1 MNGDI
6 NETVREIKRS
16 FRLLMNGVASQSM
29 RQKGVDYKINWGV
42 SLPDLQ
48 KMAQQYG
55 KCYKLAVALWQEN
68 IRECKILATLIMPPE
83 EIDKALAEQWVGDI
97 NSQDLAEVACFNLFQ
112 HLQQAADLSCQWM
125 NSDREIEQMCGYL
138 ILSRLFMKGANPHGN
153 RINVFMDE
161 VAHALNSENMGVRH
175 AALNCVN
182 KFAELGEDFR
192 NMAEERLN
200 LQL

>member
-1 MNGDI
+1 MNEDI

-55 KCYKLAVALWQEN
+55 KNHDLAVALWQEN

-83 EIDKALAEQWVGDI
+83 EMDEKLAEKWIGEI
-97 NSQDLAEVACFNLFQ
+97 NSQDLAEMACFNLFQ
-112 HLQQAADLSCQWM
+112 HLQHASNLSYQLM
-125 NSDREIEQMCGYL
+125 DSDREIEQMCGYL
-138 ILSRLFMKGANPHGN
+138 ILSRLFMKGENPHES
-153 RINVFMDE
+153 RIDKFMDE
-161 VAHALNSENMGVRH
+161 VALALNSENMGVRH
-175 AALNCVN
+175 AALNCVY
-182 KFAELGEDFR
+182 KFAELSEDFR
-192 NMAEERLN
+192 NMAENRLN
-200 LQL
+200 LLL

>member
-1 MNGDI
+1 MNEDI

-48 KMAQQYG
+48 KIAQQYG
-55 KCYKLAVALWQEN
+55 KNHDLAVALWQEN

-83 EIDKALAEQWVGDI
+83 EMGEALAEKWIGEI
-97 NSQDLAEVACFNLFQ
+97 NSQDLAEMACFNLFQ
-112 HLQQAADLSCQWM
+112 HLHHAADLSYQWM

-138 ILSRLFMKGANPHGN
+138 ILSRLFMKGENPHGS
-153 RINVFMDE
+153 RIDEFMDE
-161 VAHALNSENMGVRH
+161 VALALNSENMGVRH

-182 KFAELGEDFR
+182 KFAELSEDFR
-192 NMAEERLN
+192 NMAENRLN
-200 LQL
+200 FLL

>member
-1 MNGDI
+1 MNEDI

-55 KCYKLAVALWQEN
+55 KNHDLAVALWQEN

-83 EIDKALAEQWVGDI
+83 EMGEALAEKWIGEI
-97 NSQDLAEVACFNLFQ
+97 NSQDLAEMACFNLFQ
-112 HLQQAADLSCQWM
+112 HLHHAADLSYQWM

-138 ILSRLFMKGANPHGN
+138 ILSRLFMKGENPHGS
-153 RINVFMDE
+153 RIDEFMDE
-161 VAHALNSENMGVRH
+161 VALALNSENMGVRH

-182 KFAELGEDFR
+182 KFAELSEDFR
-192 NMAEERLN
+192 NMAENRLN
-200 LQL
+200 FLL

>member
-1 MNGDI
+1 MNGNI
-6 NETVREIKRS
+6 NETVREIKCS

-42 SLPDLQ
+42 SLLDLQ

-55 KCYKLAVALWQEN
+55 MCYKLAVALWQEN
-68 IRECKILATLIMPPE
+68 IRECKILATLIMPPDE
-83 EIDKALAEQWVGDI
+83 MDKTLAEQWVGEI
-97 NSQDLAEVACFNLFQ
+97 NSQDMAEMACFNLFQ
-112 HLQQAADLSCQWM
+112 HLHHAADLSYQWM

-138 ILSRLFMKGANPHGN
+138 ILSRLFMKGENPHGN
-153 RINVFMDE
+153 RIDEFLDE
-161 VAHALNSENMGVRH
+161 VALALNSENMSVRH

>member
-1 MNGDI
+1 MNGNI

-48 KMAQQYG
+48 KMALQYG
-55 KCYKLAVALWQEN
+55 ENHELAVALWQEN

-83 EIDKALAEQWVGDI
+83 EMDETLAEQWVGDI
-97 NSQDLAEVACFNLFQ
+97 NSQDMAEMACFNLLQ
-112 HLQQAADLSCQWM
+112 HLHHAADLSYQWM
-125 NSDREIEQMCGYL
+125 KSDREVEQMCGYL
-138 ILSRLFMKGANPHGN
+138 ILSRLFMKGENPHGS
-153 RINVFMDE
+153 RIDEFLDE

>member
-1 MNGDI
+1 MNGNI
-6 NETVREIKRS
+6 NEMVREIKRS

-48 KMAQQYG
+48 KMALQYG
-55 KCYKLAVALWQEN
+55 KNHELAVALWLEN

-83 EIDKALAEQWVGDI
+83 EMDEALAEQWMGEI
-97 NSQDLAEVACFNLFQ
+97 NSQDMAEMACFNLFQ
-112 HLQQAADLSCQWM
+112 HLQQAADLSYQWM

-138 ILSRLFMKGANPHGN
+138 ILSRFFMKGENPHGN
-153 RINVFMDE
+153 RIEEFLDE
-161 VAHALNSENMGVRH
+161 VALALNSENMGVRH

-182 KFAELGEDFR
+182 KFAELSEDFR

>member
-1 MNGDI
+1 MNGNI

-55 KCYKLAVALWQEN
+55 KNHNLAVALWKEN
-68 IRECKILATLIMPPE
+68 IRECKILATLIMPPDE
-83 EIDKALAEQWVGDI
+83 MDKTLAEQWVGEI
-97 NSQDLAEVACFNLFQ
+97 NSQDMAEMACFNLFQ
-112 HLQQAADLSCQWM
+112 HLQQAADLSFEWM
-125 NSDREIEQMCGYL
+125 KSNGEIVRMCGYL
-138 ILSRLFMKGANPHGN
+138 ILSRIFMKGEKPHGN
-153 RINVFMDE
+153 RINEFMDE
-161 VAHALNSENMGVRH
+161 VALALNSDNLGVRH

>member
-1 MNGDI
+1 MNEDV
-6 NETVREIKRS
+6 NETVKEIKRS

-48 KMAQQYG
+48 KMALQYG

-83 EIDKALAEQWVGDI
+83 EMDKTLAEQWVGEI
-97 NSQDLAEVACFNLFQ
+97 NSQDMAEMACFNLFQ
-112 HLQQAADLSCQWM
+112 HLHHAADLSYQWM
-125 NSDREIEQMCGYL
+125 NSNREIEQMCGYL
-138 ILSRLFMKGANPHGN
+138 ILSRLLMKGENPHGS
-153 RINVFMDE
+153 RIDEFLDE
-161 VAHALNSENMGVRH
+161 VALALNSENMGVRH

-182 KFAELGEDFR
+182 KFAELSEDFR

>member
-1 MNGDI
+1 MNEDV
-6 NETVREIKRS
+6 NETVKEIKRS

-42 SLPDLQ
+42 SLSDLQ

-55 KCYKLAVALWQEN
+55 KNHGLAVALWKEN

-83 EIDKALAEQWVGDI
+83 EMDKTLAEQWVGDI
-97 NSQDLAEVACFNLFQ
+97 NSQDLAEMACFNLFQ
-112 HLQQAADLSCQWM
+112 HLQQAADLSYQWM

-138 ILSRLFMKGANPHGN
+138 ILSRLFMKGENPHGN
-153 RINVFMDE
+153 RIDEFLDE
-161 VAHALNSENMGVRH
+161 VALALNSENMGVRH
-175 AALNCVN
+175 TALNCVN
-182 KFAELGEDFR
+182 KFAELSEDFR

>member
-1 MNGDI
+1 MNEDV
-6 NETVREIKRS
+6 NETVKEIKRS

-55 KCYKLAVALWQEN
+55 KNLELAVALWQEN
-68 IRECKILATLIMPPE
+68 VRECKILATLIMPPGE
-83 EIDKALAEQWVGDI
+83 MDETLAEKWIGEI
-97 NSQDLAEVACFNLFQ
+97 YSQDLAEMACFNLFQ
-112 HLQQAADLSCQWM
+112 YLYHAADLSYQLM
-125 NSDREIEQMCGYL
+125 KSNREVEQMCGYL
-138 ILSRLFMKGANPHGN
+138 VLSRLFMKGENPHGN
-153 RINVFMDE
+153 RINEFIDD

-192 NMAEERLN
+192 NMAENRLN
-200 LQL
+200 LLL

>member
-1 MNGDI
+1 MNGDV
-6 NETVREIKRS
+6 NETIREIKRS

-48 KMAQQYG
+48 KMALKYG
-55 KCYKLAVALWQEN
+55 KNHELAVALWQEN

-83 EIDKALAEQWVGDI
+83 EMDKILAEQWVGDI
-97 NSQDLAEVACFNLFQ
+97 NSQDLAELACFNLFQ
-112 HLQQAADLSCQWM
+112 HLQQAADLSYQLM
-125 NSDREIEQMCGYL
+125 KSSREIEQMCGYL
-138 ILSRLFMKGANPHGN
+138 ILSRFFMKGEKPHGN
-153 RINVFMDE
+153 RIDEFLDE

-200 LQL
+200 VQL

>member
-1 MNGDI
+1 MIGDV

-83 EIDKALAEQWVGDI
+83 KMDKALAEQWVGDI
-97 NSQDLAEVACFNLFQ
+97 NSQDLAEIACFNLFQ
-112 HLQQAADLSCQWM
+112 HLQQAADLSYQWM

-138 ILSRLFMKGANPHGN
+138 VLSRLFMKGANPHGN
-153 RINVFMDE
+153 RINEFMDD